1 MAEEQEYFWPLSRY
15 DLPEVQ
21 YFCGTGAAGRGPRF
35 LNVVASWVKACEY
48 LSLGLH
54 VGNHSKPTP
63 LTIISFVVVVVVV
76 VVVVSCFFTSQ
87 DGL

>member
-63 LTIISFVVVVVVV
+63 LTIISLAWLQLYVKLTRNNETPV
-76 VVVVSCFFTSQ
+76 
-87 DGL
+87 

>member
-15 DLPEVQ
+15 DLPEVH

-48 LSLGLH
+48 LSLGL
-54 VGNHSKPTP
+54 GS
-63 LTIISFVVVVVVV
+63 IISFVVVVV